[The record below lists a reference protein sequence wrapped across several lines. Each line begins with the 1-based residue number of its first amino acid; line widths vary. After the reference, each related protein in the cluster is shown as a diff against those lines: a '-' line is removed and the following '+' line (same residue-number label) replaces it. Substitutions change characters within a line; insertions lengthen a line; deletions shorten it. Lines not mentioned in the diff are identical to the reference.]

1 MKLLKAAKFFL
12 KIFPLKIFGTKG
24 PLTVIFNVTNRCNS
38 LCKHCYAAYYD
49 RDHTQEMTTAEAKSL
64 IVALRENGCQR
75 ISFSGGEPLLR
86 EDIGE
91 LIDYVNSFGM
101 GSTLNSN
108 GILVPQRLPDIEN
121 VDVLAISL
129 DGRPEHHDIFRGEGT
144 AAKALEGL
152 KAAVTAG
159 IRVHTNTVL
168 HKYNLEDIDYML
180 DLAKQYGFKTEFA
193 LPITNIFGEGV
204 SADEIKPTNTALRNA
219 LTHIIQK
226 KKKGAPILFSAVAYE
241 SVLSCWE
248 DFAVEGV
255 LDTTAPTGMPQCP
268 AGKFFCLI
276 DATGTLWACPHLIG
290 KIESKNALDVG
301 VAEAWRVATE
311 HPCTGC
317 YQVYHHE
324 FSLLMD
330 ANPKVLWNYVKTT
343 VGLA

>member
-1 MKLLKAAKFFL
+1 MKILKAAKFFTNL
-12 KIFPLKIFGTKG
+12 LPLRIFGSRG

-38 LCKHCYAAYYD
+38 NCKHCYATYYN
-49 RDHTQEMTTAEAKSL
+49 RGSRKEMTTTEAKKL
-64 IVALRENGCQR
+64 ILDLRKNGSQR

-86 EDIGE
+86 EDIGD
-91 LIDYVNSFGM
+91 LIDHVNALGM

-108 GILVPQRLPDIEN
+108 GILVPERLREIQR

-144 AAKALEGL
+144 GEKALQAV
-152 KAAVTAG
+152 KAAVEAG

-168 HKYNLEDIDYML
+168 HKHNLADIDFML
-180 DLAKQYGFKTEFA
+180 DLAKKHNFRTEFA
-193 LPITNIFGEGV
+193 LAITNIFGDGV
-204 SADEIKPTNTALRNA
+204 PAAEIKPTNYEVRNA
-219 LTHIIQK
+219 LRYIAK
-226 KKKGAPILFSAVAYE
+226 KKKEGAPILFSAAAYE
-241 SVLSCWE
+241 SVLNCWE
-248 DFAVEGV
+248 DFAVEG
-255 LDTTAPTGMPQCP
+255 LMHSPAPKGMPKCP

-276 DATGTLWACPHLIG
+276 DANGTLWACPHLIG
-290 KIESKNALDVG
+290 KIPAKNALEEG
-301 VAEAWRVATE
+301 VAKAWRIATE

-330 ANPKVLWNYVKTT
+330 AKPEVVWNYVKTT